1 MTYTFPNS
9 VGLDPF
15 YKYIFSS
22 THIAST
28 ELKCCSNAFH
38 DGQLLMSCNGSYDP
52 VSKRASFGVAV
63 AFPQAPIAFFSC
75 PCPGSCLYQSAIRAE
90 FCSITASLFFLN
102 YLRDAFQLENGSAI
116 IYNDCSKAVKFINA
130 PSKKF
135 KRFLANDYD
144 LQNESKIF
152 LCKLNKFL
160 TVCLIWVKGHY
171 RGDNKE
177 IQNILNEDARRVAT
191 SFLHSEESTQQD
203 ILAPTINVSL
213 LLAYHLHSNWQSHVL
228 EALLAP
234 PLQRTI

>member
-1 MTYTFPNS
+1 MIQYLKELPLVWQWLFLRPQS
-9 VGLDPF
+9 H
-15 YKYIFSS
+15 FS
-22 THIAST
+22 
-28 ELKCCSNAFH
+28 LV
-38 DGQLLMSCNGSYDP
+38 P
-52 VSKRASFGVAV
+52 VQALVCTNLPSEQNFVALQ
-63 AFPQAPIAFFSC
+63 PPS
-75 PCPGSCLYQSAIRAE
+75 SS
-90 FCSITASLFFLN
+90 SII
-102 YLRDAFQLENGSAI
+102 YDAFQLENGSAI

-144 LQNESKIF
+144 LQNESRIF

-203 ILAPTINVSL
+203 ILAPTINASL